1 MDPVQAQAGSA
12 GRHATVTGKP
22 ETLVEKIMDELTGK
36 FLAIGLAKRS
46 DAIDISRLSREC
58 IEFGLPQR
66 YTPRRILKSIETDN
80 KNVIVARL
88 HNTFA
93 GFGIMT
99 YYDETANL
107 DLLAVK
113 RRYQRNGIGTDL
125 LRWLEKVALTA
136 GIYDINVQVRKINRS
151 AIRFYEAVGFE
162 IYAEKAGYYLGK
174 ETGVLM
180 SKNLIKTKNP
190 T

>member
-1 MDPVQAQAGSA
+1 M
-12 GRHATVTGKP
+12 
-22 ETLVEKIMDELTGK
+22 EKIVDELTGK

-88 HNTFA
+88 HNSFS
-93 GFGIMT
+93 GFGVMT

-113 RRYQRNGIGTDL
+113 RQYQRNGIGTDL

-136 GIYDINVQVRKINRS
+136 GIYDINVQVRKINRG

-162 IYAEKAGYYLGK
+162 IYAEKAGYYQGR
-174 ETGVLM
+174 ETGILM